1 MYNAMTPPD
10 QSDAAQYS
18 YQEFLKLTEELALK
32 EQELEQLRADLQ
44 ALTDIVAGLV
54 P

>member
-10 QSDAAQYS
+10 QSDASQYA

-32 EQELEQLRADLQ
+32 EQELEQLRAELQ
-44 ALTDIVAGLV
+44 ALSDIVAELAS
-54 P
+54 